1 MLVPVVDSN
10 QKPLMPTTSS
20 RARRWIRDRKA
31 TPFWKHGVF
40 CVRLNV
46 EPSARNVQTIAVGID
61 TGSKKEGFTVKS
73 ASHTYLNLNVDAV
86 TWVKDAIATR
96 RMMRRNRRYRKTP
109 YRVCRSNRNRNKVF
123 IPPSTKARWQW
134 KLRLCNWLAKMYP
147 IEVFVIEDIKAI
159 TKKGKGR
166 WNRSFS
172 PLECGK
178 TWFYTELSKL
188 GKLETKQG
196 YETKA
201 LRDIHGLRKTKQKLA
216 SVFEAHCVDSW
227 VLANWYVGGHEK
239 PDNTSLLCVTPL
251 RFIRRQLHYIHP
263 KSGRIRQRFGGTRS
277 LGFKKG
283 SLVKH
288 PKYGVAYVG
297 GYQGK
302 QITLCKLSNGN
313 RISRRVK
320 PNECKFLSY
329 NSQRQV
335 YEAA

>member
-1 MLVPVVDSN
+1 MSVPVVDSN

-20 RARRWIRDRKA
+20 RARRWIRDGKA

-61 TGSKKEGFTVKS
+61 PGSKKEGFTVKS

-86 TWVKDAIATR
+86 TWVKDAVATR

-109 YRVCRSNRNRNKVF
+109 YRVCRSNRKRNKVF

-159 TKKGKGR
+159 TKKDKDR

-178 TWFYTELSKL
+178 TWFYDKLSKL
-188 GKLETKQG
+188 GKLETKRG

-201 LRDIHGLRKTKQKLA
+201 LRDLYGLKKTSRKMEN
-216 SVFEAHCVDSW
+216 VFSAHCVDSW
-227 VLANWYVGGHEK
+227 VLANSYVGGHTK
-239 PDNTSLLCVTPL
+239 PDNENLLCVTPL
-251 RFIRRQLHYIHP
+251 RFHRRQLHRLQP
-263 KSGRIRQRFGGTRS
+263 GKDGIRHRYGGTRS

-283 SLVKH
+283 SLVRH
-288 PKYGVAYVG
+288 PKYGVVYVG
-297 GYQGK
+297 GHSDSRVS
-302 QITLCKLSNGN
+302 LH
-313 RISRRVK
+313 RISTGNLLCQNAK
-320 PNECKFLSY
+320 PIDCKFLAF
-329 NSQRQV
+329 NSMRWK
-335 YEAA
+335 AA